1 MLHDL
6 DTKMVLMNPLRE
18 HSLFAVD
25 VEYGKIVDEW
35 KVDDDITIN
44 NIAPASKYAQNS
56 GEQTLVGISSNALFR
71 IDPRLGG
78 RGGNAMADSMRY
90 ATKNKFSVVATTA
103 NGKLAVASEKGDIR
117 LFDTVGK
124 IAKTALPAMGDP
136 IIGIDVTGDGRW
148 IVATCKTYLYIIDTL
163 IGDGKYAGSLG
174 FDRAFPANPKPQP
187 KRLQLRPEHTA
198 YMDHDVSFTTF
209 QVSGR
214 KCFGDYLSLFMVD
227 GRFNSG
233 GGEEE
238 ENAIITSTGCYVV
251 AWDFAKVKKNKLD
264 SYVIKKCVF
273 APLLRGILLT
283 VYFRFEDMVVQDNFR
298 HGDANEI
305 VPSFNLSRRR
315 VLTDICDI

>member
-1 MLHDL
+1 
-6 DTKMVLMNPLRE
+6 
-18 HSLFAVD
+18 
-25 VEYGKIVDEW
+25 
-35 KVDDDITIN
+35 
-44 NIAPASKYAQNS
+44 
-56 GEQTLVGISSNALFR
+56 
-71 IDPRLGG
+71 
-78 RGGNAMADSMRY
+78 
-90 ATKNKFSVVATTA
+90 
-103 NGKLAVASEKGDIR
+103 
-117 LFDTVGK
+117 
-124 IAKTALPAMGDP
+124 
-136 IIGIDVTGDGRW
+136 
-148 IVATCKTYLYIIDTL
+148 
-163 IGDGKYAGSLG
+163 
-174 FDRAFPANPKPQP
+174 
-187 KRLQLRPEHTA
+187 
-198 YMDHDVSFTTF
+198 
-209 QVSGR
+209 
-214 KCFGDYLSLFMVD
+214 MVD